1 MQNSKAFTEK
11 LTRGDVCLGTA
22 ITSSDPMIV
31 EAIAPDLDFLWID
44 TEHTAMSLQSL
55 QGHLMALKGTNCTSL
70 VRVPWNDPV
79 LIKPVL
85 DIGADGVIVPM
96 VSTAEEAAK
105 AVAACRYPPEGIRGF
120 GPLRPLNYGRAD
132 AAQFVQD
139 ANDSIITIVQIEQ
152 AEAVSNIDEILA
164 VPGLN
169 SIAFGPQDLS
179 ASMGFRTQ
187 PRHPEV
193 LKAIETVI
201 GKARD
206 ANIPVGISVG
216 SDPEELCAWADMGI
230 QWITFGVDVML
241 MIQATND
248 VASKVRLH
256 LEK

>member
-1 MQNSKAFTEK
+1 MQNVKAFSEK
-11 LTRGDVCLGTA
+11 LARGDVCLGTA
-22 ITSSDPMIV
+22 ITSSDPTVV
-31 EAIAPDLDFLWID
+31 EAVAPDLDFLWID
-44 TEHTAMSLQSL
+44 TEHTAMSLQSV
-55 QGHLMALKGTNCTSL
+55 QGHLMALKGTGCASL

-85 DIGADGVIVPM
+85 DIGADGIIVPM

-105 AVAACRYPPEGIRGF
+105 AVAACRYPPDGIRGF
-120 GPLRPLNYGRAD
+120 GPLRPLNYGRLD

-139 ANDSIITIVQIEQ
+139 ANDSILTIVQIEQ
-152 AEAVSNIDEILA
+152 AEAVANIDEILA

-179 ASMGFRTQ
+179 ASMGYRTQ

-201 GKARD
+201 EKARKV
-206 ANIPVGISVG
+206 NIPVGISVG
-216 SDPEELCAWADMGI
+216 SDPDELCAWVDMGI

-241 MIQATND
+241 MVQAAND
-248 VASKVRLH
+248 VAGKVRAH
-256 LEK
+256 VGK